1 MQQKQNSQQPKDF
14 GDFQEIEETREKDT
28 SQSQE
33 EVQGILRVRMPR
45 GKELIGIIAQ
55 RFGGNKMEVK
65 ATDGKIRNCRVPG
78 KYKKKL
84 WLRPGDVVILV
95 PWEYD
100 NNKGDIIYKYPSAGA
115 NQLRKQGI
123 LSRLGEEF

>member
-1 MQQKQNSQQPKDF
+1 MQQKQESDF
-14 GDFQEIEETREKDT
+14 GDFEEIKEEKHTQESGEEE
-28 SQSQE
+28 SQ
-33 EVQGILRVRMPR
+33 GFLRVRMPR
-45 GKELIGIIAQ
+45 GKELIGIIMQ

-84 WLRPGDVVILV
+84 WLRPRDVVILV

-100 NNKGDIIYKYPSAGA
+100 NSKGDIIYKYPSAGV
-115 NQLRKQGI
+115 NQLKKQGT
-123 LSRLGEEF
+123 LSKLGEEF

>member
-1 MQQKQNSQQPKDF
+1 
-14 GDFQEIEETREKDT
+14 
-28 SQSQE
+28 
-33 EVQGILRVRMPR
+33 MPR
-45 GKELIGIIAQ
+45 GKELIGIIMQ

-84 WLRPGDVVILV
+84 WLRPRDVVILV

-100 NNKGDIIYKYPSAGA
+100 NSKGDIIYKYPSAGV
-115 NQLRKQGI
+115 NQLKKQGT
-123 LSRLGEEF
+123 LSKLGEEF